1 MRVSAW
7 TDDIA
12 DPNEIASYFVYSPTI
27 QALHTGWKNEEAD
40 KLFEASQKEIDKDKR
55 EQQYARMQE
64 IFNASGP
71 TIPLYETPYPVLL
84 TKKVHGFLQIPLG
97 NNIFGATWLE
107 K

>member
-1 MRVSAW
+1 
-7 TDDIA
+7 
-12 DPNEIASYFVYSPTI
+12 
-27 QALHTGWKNEEAD
+27 
-40 KLFEASQKEIDKDKR
+40 
-55 EQQYARMQE
+55 MQE

-97 NNIFGATWLE
+97 NNIFGAAWLE